1 MKRLFGLKV
10 RFFTLIT
17 LVFKIP
23 QKRVRCEE
31 EVMTTTTTPGFFF
44 LRSLF
49 VVLVLFSFSSSLSSS
64 FKYVVVFAFEDEVE
78 EKTTTSLS
86 FASSSEVSS
95 SLDGIPVSNTIS
107 VDPTRVSQISWQP
120 NAVKYEKFLSNSEC
134 DYLIEKTSSLSS
146 SSSVNLV
153 VEREGDSVVKD
164 IERRLAEWTHTPS
177 SHGEKLRVHKHD
189 LRTRETSLRPLYS
202 KVYAPFEREKNVG
215 RINDMHL
222 GTVVL
227 VLKDESRKEGEEEFS
242 SNGVIMFPN
251 GNSGHKGGDSG
262 KEYEQGRRMATTC
275 EDIDASLFLK
285 AKRGDA
291 ILWLHTTRDQKD
303 DGNATGVGECVYAG
317 GKVGEKWTAV
327 KYLHLVTTQK

>member
-49 VVLVLFSFSSSLSSS
+49 VVLVLFSFSSLSS
-64 FKYVVVFAFEDEVE
+64 FAVVAFEDEVE

-177 SHGEKLRVHKHD
+177 SHGEKLRVYKHD

>member
-1 MKRLFGLKV
+1 VKRLFGLKV

-49 VVLVLFSFSSSLSSS
+49 VVLVLFSFSSLSS
-64 FKYVVVFAFEDEVE
+64 FAVVAFEDEVE

-134 DYLIEKTSSLSS
+134 DYLIEKTFSLSSSSS

-177 SHGEKLRVHKHD
+177 SHGEKLRVYKHD

>member
-1 MKRLFGLKV
+1 
-10 RFFTLIT
+10 
-17 LVFKIP
+17 
-23 QKRVRCEE
+23 
-31 EVMTTTTTPGFFF
+31 MTTTTQKGFFF
-44 LRSLF
+44 VRRSLF

-64 FKYVVVFAFEDEVE
+64 FYVVVFAFEDEVE
-78 EKTTTSLS
+78 EKTTTKTSLS
-86 FASSSEVSS
+86 SFKLSSSSEVSSS

-134 DYLIEKTSSLSS
+134 DYLIEKTFSLSSSSSS

-177 SHGEKLRVHKHD
+177 SHGEKLRVYKHD

-251 GNSGHKGGDSG
+251 GNSGHRGGDSG

>member
-1 MKRLFGLKV
+1 
-10 RFFTLIT
+10 
-17 LVFKIP
+17 
-23 QKRVRCEE
+23 
-31 EVMTTTTTPGFFF
+31 MTTTPSEFFF
-44 LRSLF
+44 PLSLF
-49 VVLVLFSFSSSLSSS
+49 VVVVLFSFSSLSSS
-64 FKYVVVFAFEDEVE
+64 SSFAVVAFEDEVE

-86 FASSSEVSS
+86 FTSSSSSSSSDVS

-164 IERRLAEWTHTPS
+164 IERRIAEWTHTPS
-177 SHGEKLRVHKHD
+177 SHGEKLRVYKHD

-251 GNSGHKGGDSG
+251 GKSGNRGGGSG
-262 KEYEQGRRMATTC
+262 KEYEQGRRTATTC

>member
-1 MKRLFGLKV
+1 M
-10 RFFTLIT
+10 
-17 LVFKIP
+17 
-23 QKRVRCEE
+23 
-31 EVMTTTTTPGFFF
+31 
-44 LRSLF
+44 
-49 VVLVLFSFSSSLSSS
+49 
-64 FKYVVVFAFEDEVE
+64 
-78 EKTTTSLS
+78 
-86 FASSSEVSS
+86 
-95 SLDGIPVSNTIS
+95 
-107 VDPTRVSQISWQP
+107 
-120 NAVKYEKFLSNSEC
+120 
-134 DYLIEKTSSLSS
+134 
-146 SSSVNLV
+146 
-153 VEREGDSVVKD
+153 KD
-164 IERRLAEWTHTPS
+164 IERRIAEWTHTPS
-177 SHGEKLRVHKHD
+177 SHGEKLRVYKHD

-251 GNSGHKGGDSG
+251 GNSGHRGGDSG
-262 KEYEQGRRMATTC
+262 KEYEQGRRTATRC

>member
-1 MKRLFGLKV
+1 M
-10 RFFTLIT
+10 
-17 LVFKIP
+17 
-23 QKRVRCEE
+23 
-31 EVMTTTTTPGFFF
+31 TTTPGFFF
-44 LRSLF
+44 LLSLF

-64 FKYVVVFAFEDEVE
+64 FYVVVFAFEDEVE
-78 EKTTTSLS
+78 EKTTTKTSLS
-86 FASSSEVSS
+86 SFKLSSSSEVSSS

-177 SHGEKLRVHKHD
+177 SHGEKLRVYKHD

-251 GNSGHKGGDSG
+251 GNSGHRGGDSG
-262 KEYEQGRRMATTC
+262 KEYEQGRRTATRC

>member
-1 MKRLFGLKV
+1 
-10 RFFTLIT
+10 
-17 LVFKIP
+17 
-23 QKRVRCEE
+23 
-31 EVMTTTTTPGFFF
+31 MTTTTQKGFFF
-44 LRSLF
+44 LRRSLF

-78 EKTTTSLS
+78 EKTTTKTSLS
-86 FASSSEVSS
+86 SFKLSSSSSEVSS

-134 DYLIEKTSSLSS
+134 DYLIEKTFSLSSSSSS

-177 SHGEKLRVHKHD
+177 SHGEKLRVYKHD

-251 GNSGHKGGDSG
+251 GNSGHRGGDSG
-262 KEYEQGRRMATTC
+262 KEYEQGRRTATTC

>member
-1 MKRLFGLKV
+1 
-10 RFFTLIT
+10 
-17 LVFKIP
+17 
-23 QKRVRCEE
+23 
-31 EVMTTTTTPGFFF
+31 MTTTTQKGFFF
-44 LRSLF
+44 LRRSLF

-64 FKYVVVFAFEDEVE
+64 FYVVVFAFEDEVE
-78 EKTTTSLS
+78 EKTTTKTSLS
-86 FASSSEVSS
+86 SFKLSSSSEVSSS

-134 DYLIEKTSSLSS
+134 DYLIEKTFSLSSSS

-177 SHGEKLRVHKHD
+177 SHGEKLRVYKHD